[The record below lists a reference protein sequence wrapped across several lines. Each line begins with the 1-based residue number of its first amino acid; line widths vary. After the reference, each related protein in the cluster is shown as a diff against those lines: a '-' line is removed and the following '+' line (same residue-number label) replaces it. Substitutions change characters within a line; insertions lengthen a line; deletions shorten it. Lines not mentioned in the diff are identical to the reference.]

1 MTWIVTYS
9 NGDQVTIE
17 CPGSWLQARLA
28 AQIVTGDR
36 KLESIGKVSPAAPEL
51 HRRGPTA

>member
-17 CPGSWLQARLA
+17 CPGSWLQARAA
-28 AQIVTGDR
+28 AQIVAGGR
-36 KLESIGKVSPAAPEL
+36 KLESIAKVPPAAPVAQ
-51 HRRGPTA
+51 HPPSRA